1 MERAFNIFKLVSLA
15 ALVVVALLCLSY
27 SHAYGYSAAVG
38 IGKPSNV
45 VVNSGNTGSGNNTDL
60 ANLDHN
66 WDRDNYISTPDN
78 SDNGLP
84 PTTVPEPGTLILLGS
99 GLLGLARYVRRRS

>member
-1 MERAFNIFKLVSLA
+1 MERAFNTFKLVSLA

-45 VVNSGNTGSGNNTDL
+45 VVTNHTGGGINNDYTV
-60 ANLDHN
+60 LDHN
-66 WDRDNYISTPDN
+66 WDRDSYISTADN
-78 SDNGLP
+78 SDSGLP
-84 PTTVPEPGTLILLGS
+84 PSTVPEPGTLILLGS
-99 GLLGLARYVRRRS
+99 GLIGLARYVRRRS

>member
-1 MERAFNIFKLVSLA
+1 MERAFSIFKMVSLA

-27 SHAYGYSAAVG
+27 TNAYGYSAAVG
-38 IGKPSNV
+38 IGKPSNIV
-45 VVNSGNTGSGNNTDL
+45 VTNNNTGGVNSDFVV
-60 ANLDHN
+60 LDHK
-66 WDRDNYISTPDN
+66 WDRDTYGYTTDN

-84 PTTVPEPGTLILLGS
+84 PSTVPEPGTLILLGS